1 LKEETW
7 REKKM
12 EKAESMRMAKSRFL
26 ILDGVESD
34 SRLLYRAGRSRLRM
48 FVIPPSPHSLARS
61 LMHCRPLLAS
71 CWRVSNELFQKFGW
85 LREKLNDMSFI
96 NGLHVF
102 KGPLSFTEE
111 LFLQSRAATKS

>member
-7 REKKM
+7 REKNM

-48 FVIPPSPHSLARS
+48 FVILPSPHSLAHA
-61 LMHCRPLLAS
+61 LQTPS
-71 CWRVSNELFQKFGW
+71 CWWVSNELFQKFGW

-102 KGPLSFTEE
+102 QGSVSFTEE